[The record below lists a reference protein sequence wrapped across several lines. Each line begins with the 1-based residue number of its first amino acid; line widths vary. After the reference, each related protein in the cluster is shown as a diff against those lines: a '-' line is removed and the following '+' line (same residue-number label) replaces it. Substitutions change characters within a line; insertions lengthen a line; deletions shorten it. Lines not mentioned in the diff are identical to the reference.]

1 MSETTAAE
9 PDSCSLRHAYSRT
22 GSTLALCGQ
31 KDAPDPLARL
41 VQSAFAV
48 LSRVRRRRK
57 QPMAAQTEGDDLDLC
72 RVQSEPLSHD
82 EAVAFVT
89 SGDCGAISTFLGT
102 TRNNFDGRPVKTLL
116 YEAYV
121 PMAESKMKE
130 ICRAARKAYGVR
142 KACALHRVGEVK
154 IGEASVVLAFASPH
168 RKDALSA
175 CAWAID
181 ELKRVVPVW
190 KQEVYAD
197 EDASWKANK
206 EWDPAGLAR
215 EIRAPP
221 AA

>member
-9 PDSCSLRHAYSRT
+9 PDSCNLRHAYT
-22 GSTLALCGQ
+22 PHGCNLALCGQ

-41 VQSAFAV
+41 VQSVFAA

-57 QPMAAQTEGDDLDLC
+57 QPMAAQVDDDLDLC

-89 SGDCGAISTFLGT
+89 SGDCGAIATFLGT
-102 TRNNFDGRPVKTLL
+102 TRNNFDGRPVRTLM
-116 YEAYV
+116 YEAYA
-121 PMAESKMKE
+121 PMAESKMRE
-130 ICRAARKAYGVR
+130 ILREARRAYGVR

-154 IGEASVVLAFASPH
+154 IGEASVILAFASPH
-168 RKDALSA
+168 RKDALNA

-221 AA
+221 S

>member
-1 MSETTAAE
+1 MGPAELCKHCKLCMS
-9 PDSCSLRHAYSRT
+9 
-22 GSTLALCGQ
+22 LCGQ
-31 KDAPDPLARL
+31 SDQPDPLARL
-41 VQSAFAV
+41 VRRIYSA
-48 LSRVRRRRK
+48 LPRRRNRK
-57 QPMAAQTEGDDLDLC
+57 MAAAVETDLDLC

-89 SGDCGAISTFLGT
+89 SGDCGAIATFLGT
-102 TRNNFDGRPVKTLL
+102 TRNNFDGRPVRTLM
-116 YEAYV
+116 YEAYA
-121 PMAESKMKE
+121 PMAESKMRE
-130 ICRAARKAYGVR
+130 ILREARRAYGVK

-168 RKDALSA
+168 RKDALNA

-197 EDASWKANK
+197 EGADWKANK

-215 EIRAPP
+215 DIRAPP

>member
-1 MSETTAAE
+1 MS
-9 PDSCSLRHAYSRT
+9 
-22 GSTLALCGQ
+22 LCGQ
-31 KDAPDPLARL
+31 SDQPDPLARL
-41 VQSAFAV
+41 VRRIFAAA
-48 LSRVRRRRK
+48 LPRRNRK
-57 QPMAAQTEGDDLDLC
+57 MAAAVETELDLC

-89 SGDCGAISTFLGT
+89 SGDCGAIATFLGT
-102 TRNNFDGRPVKTLL
+102 TRNNFDGRPVRTLM
-116 YEAYV
+116 YEAYA
-121 PMAESKMKE
+121 PMAESKMRE
-130 ICRAARKAYGVR
+130 ILREARRAYGVR

-154 IGEASVVLAFASPH
+154 IGEASVILAFASPH
-168 RKDALSA
+168 RKDALNA

>member
-1 MSETTAAE
+1 
-9 PDSCSLRHAYSRT
+9 
-22 GSTLALCGQ
+22 
-31 KDAPDPLARL
+31 
-41 VQSAFAV
+41 
-48 LSRVRRRRK
+48 
-57 QPMAAQTEGDDLDLC
+57 MAAQIAQNGSQDDDLDLC

-89 SGDCGAISTFLGT
+89 SGDCGAIATFLGT
-102 TRNNFDGRPVKTLL
+102 TRNNFDGRPVRTLM
-116 YEAYV
+116 YEAYA
-121 PMAESKMKE
+121 PMAESKMRE
-130 ICRAARKAYGVR
+130 ILREARRAYGVR

-154 IGEASVVLAFASPH
+154 IGEASVILAFASPH
-168 RKDALSA
+168 RKDALNA

-221 AA
+221 S

>member
-1 MSETTAAE
+1 MAKKTHLIRS
-9 PDSCSLRHAYSRT
+9 HASYI
-22 GSTLALCGQ
+22 AL
-31 KDAPDPLARL
+31 
-41 VQSAFAV
+41 FAT
-48 LSRVRRRRK
+48 LSRVRRRREQRK
-57 QPMAAQTEGDDLDLC
+57 QPMAAQVAQNGSQDDELDLC

-89 SGDCGAISTFLGT
+89 SGICGAIATFLGT
-102 TRNNFDGRPVKTLL
+102 TRNNFDGRPVRTLM
-116 YEAYV
+116 YEAYA
-121 PMAESKMKE
+121 PMAESKMRE
-130 ICRAARKAYGVR
+130 ILREARRAYGVR

-154 IGEASVVLAFASPH
+154 IGEASVILAFASPH
-168 RKDALSA
+168 RKDALNA

-215 EIRAPP
+215 EIRAPSS
-221 AA
+221 

>member
-102 TRNNFDGRPVKTLL
+102 TRNNFDGRPVRTLM
-116 YEAYV
+116 YEAYA
-121 PMAESKMKE
+121 PMAESKMRE
-130 ICRAARKAYGVR
+130 ILREARRAYGVR

-154 IGEASVVLAFASPH
+154 IGEASVILAFASPH
-168 RKDALSA
+168 RKDALNA

-221 AA
+221 S